1 MPDAALA
8 DAAADKTARA
18 HAEGEADGLF
28 QQNQGEACADGGGER
43 RVVLSENE
51 RLKQLAGG
59 GREHGGHAGCGDFQ
73 RQQPRVAG
81 KQGSIGHGASS
92 SLRKL
97 KISDNII

>member
-1 MPDAALA
+1 MAVTPGAAI
-8 DAAADKTARA
+8 
-18 HAEGEADGLF
+18 
-28 QQNQGEACADGGGER
+28 
-43 RVVLSENE
+43 
-51 RLKQLAGG
+51 
-59 GREHGGHAGCGDFQ
+59 FQ